1 MDKKTEL
8 DARYEEGV
16 AWRSTVRTED
26 VAWRKGIR
34 KEDKEWREV
43 TREEDKEWRM
53 PPSV

>member
-1 MDKKTEL
+1 LGRGTAHGQKTEL

-43 TREEDKEWRM
+43 TREEDKE
-53 PPSV
+53 